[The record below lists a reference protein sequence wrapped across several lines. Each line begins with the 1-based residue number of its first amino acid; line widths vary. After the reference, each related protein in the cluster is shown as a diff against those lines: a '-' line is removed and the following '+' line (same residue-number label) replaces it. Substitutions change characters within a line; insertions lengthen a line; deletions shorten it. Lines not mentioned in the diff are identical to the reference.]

1 MARSAQVGNR
11 MPINDSLK
19 RFWGWFGVDT
29 SWQADHFGGALTPCS
44 RGRWPPFGNP
54 KPNAKRQSWSK

>member
-1 MARSAQVGNR
+1 MARSAEVGNR
-11 MPINDSLK
+11 MPINDTLG
-19 RFWGWFGVDT
+19 RFGVDT
-29 SWQADHFGGALTPCS
+29 PWQADHFGGALAPRS